1 MQLEVTTT
9 DNGTEIPRRLDKA
22 LKITTKTKI
31 FVQKCHNY
39 KNLWY
44 LCTDFKE
51 NGMAKEQN
59 SYISSASIK
68 EQGRTAYYKMLESA
82 RQGELIQVRR
92 GVYANID
99 QLSGNMIDIN
109 TIVPN
114 GILCLWS
121 AWSIHQLTTSMPQ
134 AFHVAIKRDRKVT
147 VPSFPKVEI
156 HHYTEAILG
165 IGVMTMEID
174 GFNIRLYDV
183 ERCVCDAVKFRN
195 KIGMDVCSEIISNYL
210 ERPNRNL
217 SKLMD
222 YARKLR
228 VGTILEQY
236 LQVKL

>member
-1 MQLEVTTT
+1 M
-9 DNGTEIPRRLDKA
+9 A
-22 LKITTKTKI
+22 
-31 FVQKCHNY
+31 QK
-39 KNLWY
+39 
-44 LCTDFKE
+44 
-51 NGMAKEQN
+51 QN
-59 SYISSASIK
+59 MFLSSASIK

-92 GVYANID
+92 GIYANAD

-109 TIVPN
+109 TVVPD

-121 AWSIHQLTTSMPQ
+121 AWSIHQLTTSLPQ
-134 AFHVAIKRDRKVT
+134 AFHVAIKRGRKIA
-147 VPSFPKVEI
+147 VPLFPKVET
-156 HHYTEAILG
+156 HHYTASILE

-174 GFNIRLYDV
+174 GFNIRVYDT

-195 KIGMDVCSEIISNYL
+195 KIGMDVCSEIIGNYL
-210 ERPNRNL
+210 NRPDRNL

-228 VGTILEQY
+228 VGKILEQY